1 MGKEG
6 PVGSGSHRQAS
17 DCEVCTRLR
26 EGLLAEL
33 ARTPIDLV
41 TPRRVALRAGVPAAE
56 FASHYASLDACLEDA
71 YADVDEQIRAVFA
84 AALEEEGDWRERLAC
99 AFVSSYQAVEE
110 RPGVVQ
116 IYDAARTGPIRLQER
131 RERDRRRYV
140 RMVARRAPEV
150 PEVRIEFLVGAMYRS
165 AQEII
170 HDDDE
175 GVDSMRR
182 RALEVME
189 LLDPVPA

>member
-1 MGKEG
+1 
-6 PVGSGSHRQAS
+6 
-17 DCEVCTRLR
+17 
-26 EGLLAEL
+26 
-33 ARTPIDLV
+33 
-41 TPRRVALRAGVPAAE
+41 VPAAE
-56 FASHYASLDACLEDA
+56 FASHYASLDACVEDT
-71 YADVDEQIRAVFA
+71 YAEVDEQLRAVFA
-84 AALEEEGDWRERLAC
+84 AALEEEGDWRELLAD
-99 AFVSSYQAVEE
+99 AFVSSYEAVEAT
-110 RPGVVQ
+110 PGAAQ
-116 IYDAARTGPIRLQER
+116 IYDVARTGPTRLQER

-140 RMVARRAPEV
+140 RMVARRAPEI
-150 PEVRIEFLVGAMYRS
+150 PEVRIEVLIGAMYRS